1 MKNAIKFLFSILI
14 IACSMGLISCNFS
27 GTDSAIDG
35 EWLIPV
41 VQVVDGGPGK
51 DGIPSIDNPQFVPL
65 NQAGYVGDNRL
76 VAGIK
81 IGDVVR
87 AYPHQMMDRHE
98 IANDKIG
105 NTSFALTYCPLT
117 GTGIGWNR
125 HINGRIT
132 EFGVS
137 GLLFRNNLIPYDR
150 NTDTEWSQMQLRA
163 VHDRLMGQNIETI
176 DVVETTWATWKEIY
190 PDSEVLSLESGVFN
204 RASYG
209 EDEFLYGRG
218 YVRGNSD
225 PLFPR
230 INFDDRF
237 PAKKRFHGIIA
248 SDTASQ
254 DASVKLYA
262 IDALGSGVSVINDIF
277 QGIDH
282 VVVGS
287 ASKNIAGSF
296 KTMHNGTKLNFEAV
310 QGELPVA
317 MTDQEGNKWD
327 IFGYA
332 VSGPRQGER
341 LIPTQSYT
349 GYWFAWADFFPG
361 LEIYGGAQQ

>member
-1 MKNAIKFLFSILI
+1 MAYSQLPNILFQLRCSTISKRKQYFNFGFRIMKNAIKFLFSILI

-125 HINGRIT
+125 HIIT
-132 EFGVS
+132 
-137 GLLFRNNLIPYDR
+137 
-150 NTDTEWSQMQLRA
+150 
-163 VHDRLMGQNIETI
+163 
-176 DVVETTWATWKEIY
+176 
-190 PDSEVLSLESGVFN
+190 
-204 RASYG
+204 
-209 EDEFLYGRG
+209 
-218 YVRGNSD
+218 
-225 PLFPR
+225 
-230 INFDDRF
+230 
-237 PAKKRFHGIIA
+237 
-248 SDTASQ
+248 
-254 DASVKLYA
+254 
-262 IDALGSGVSVINDIF
+262 
-277 QGIDH
+277 
-282 VVVGS
+282 
-287 ASKNIAGSF
+287 AG
-296 KTMHNGTKLNFEAV
+296 
-310 QGELPVA
+310 
-317 MTDQEGNKWD
+317 
-327 IFGYA
+327 
-332 VSGPRQGER
+332 
-341 LIPTQSYT
+341 
-349 GYWFAWADFFPG
+349 
-361 LEIYGGAQQ
+361 